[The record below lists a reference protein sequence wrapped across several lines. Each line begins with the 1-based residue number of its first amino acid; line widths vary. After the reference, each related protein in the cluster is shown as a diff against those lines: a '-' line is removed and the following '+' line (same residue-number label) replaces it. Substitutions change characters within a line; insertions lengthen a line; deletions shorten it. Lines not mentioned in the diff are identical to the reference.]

1 MAGIRRQ
8 IDGRVAEL
16 VAAFGLLT
24 RLPLPRGIEGAP
36 SGRAVWAWP
45 VVGAV
50 VGAIGAVV
58 FLIVARLGL
67 APWLSALSALAATVL
82 VTGGLHE
89 DGLADMAD
97 GVGGGGTAERRLAI
111 MKDSRIGSFGALA
124 LIFSVALRAGALA
137 TIAMATAPGA
147 VAGALVLAGV
157 IGRAGMLVP
166 FALLSPARPGGL
178 GAMLGRLEPIRAGIA
193 VAIAVV
199 LALLLRPVATVEP
212 MLVAA
217 VVAAALVTWIARRRL
232 GGHTGDVL
240 GAAEQVTECAV
251 LLALSA
257 SFGGLTL

>member
-24 RLPLPRGIEGAP
+24 RLPLPRGIAGAP
-36 SGRAVWAWP
+36 SGRAIWAWP

-58 FLIVARLGL
+58 FLVAARLGL
-67 APWLSALSALAATVL
+67 APWLSALLALAATML
-82 VTGGLHE
+82 VIGGLHE

-97 GVGGGGTAERRLAI
+97 GVGGGGTVERRLAI

-124 LIFSVALRAGALA
+124 LVFSVALRAGALA
-137 TIAMATAPGA
+137 TIAGVMAPNA

-166 FALLSPARPGGL
+166 FALLRSARPDGL
-178 GAMLGRLEPIRAGIA
+178 GATLGRPEPIRIGIA
-193 VAIAVV
+193 IAIAVV
-199 LALLLRPVATVEP
+199 FALLLRPIAMVEP

-217 VVAAALVTWIARRRL
+217 IIATGLVTWIASRQL

-257 SFGGLTL
+257 GAGGLTF

>member
-1 MAGIRRQ
+1 MADIRSQ
-8 IDGRVAEL
+8 IDSRVAEL

-24 RLPLPRGIEGAP
+24 RLPLPRGVEGAP
-36 SGRAVWAWP
+36 SGRTVWAWP

-50 VGAIGAVV
+50 VGTIGAAM
-58 FLIVARLGL
+58 FLVAARLGL
-67 APWLSALSALAATVL
+67 APWLAALLALAATTL

-89 DGLADMAD
+89 DGLADFAD
-97 GVGGGGTAERRLAI
+97 AMGGATPERRLAI

-124 LIFSVALRAGALA
+124 LIFSVALRGGTLA
-137 TIAMATAPGA
+137 TIAMANTPGL
-147 VAGALVLAGV
+147 VAGALILSGV

-166 FALLSPARPGGL
+166 FLLLRPVRPGGL
-178 GAMLGRLEPIRAGIA
+178 GASLERPEPIRIGIAAAIA
-193 VAIAVV
+193 VAF
-199 LALLLRPVATVEP
+199 ALLLRPVAMVEP

-217 VVAAALVTWIARRRL
+217 IIAAGLVTSIAWRRL

-240 GAAEQVTECAV
+240 GAVEQVAECTT